1 MDLVGKVLG
10 NRYEIIK
17 KIGVGGMATVYKAR
31 CNVLNRYVA
40 VKVLREEFITD
51 DEFIRRFNSEAQ
63 SAASLTHPNIVS
75 IYDVANDG
83 NTYYIVMEL
92 IKGKTL
98 KEIIDTDGI
107 LSWKWSVNIAM
118 QIAQALETA
127 HRNNIIHRDIKPHN
141 IIITEDGVAKVTDFG
156 IAKAVSNSTITAFG
170 TTLGS
175 VHYFSPEH
183 AKGGFTDAKSDIYS
197 LGVVLYE
204 MLTGKVPFDAD
215 TPVSIALKHMQEEAI
230 EPMKLNPNIPQS
242 LNDIIMKAMKKETVE
257 RYMTATEMLEDLKET
272 LKNPEGNFVRMAE
285 DVTIAKTQRI
295 KTMDNNRNDEFQE
308 VKNGKKEDKNDNNKS
323 FFKKHKALKIIL
335 ILVLIAGIFAGAIAL
350 GYNAIQASK
359 PKEVLVPN
367 LVGLTQEEAQS
378 LLIQSNL
385 KYKVVEE
392 RYDEEVDA
400 DRILQQTPAYI
411 ENFNV
416 LEGKTIEV
424 VVSKGKEIVIMPKV
438 VGEKQEDAE
447 KTLKDLGLK
456 VEIIEEYDEK
466 VEAGYVVKQEP
477 VEKEEVAG
485 KSNVKIHVSK
495 GIEMVTVPNLI
506 GKPLEE
512 AKKLVEAA
520 KLTLAAVITETDTT
534 KDDNTIIKQTLES
547 GKEVEIESEIMI
559 TVNSLPQIKTGTVNI
574 DVQSFTGYEESKKPA
589 NVTINTTANSN
600 TSSDKDGKNTI
611 SNTVKNTVVQEPEVP
626 EGPKNVD
633 VTVKVTSQGT
643 EDTVY
648 KKQVPED
655 TKNVSATFEGVGTV
669 TVKVYIAGVLE
680 KTEMLNLNQ
689 ENPVLNISGN
699 K

>member
-51 DEFIRRFNSEAQ
+51 EEFIKRFNSEAQ

-83 NTYYIVMEL
+83 NIYYIVMEL

-107 LSWKWSVNIAM
+107 LSWKWSVNIAV
-118 QIAQALETA
+118 QIAQALDVA
-127 HRNNIIHRDIKPHN
+127 HKNNIIHRDVKPHN

-170 TTLGS
+170 TALGS

-204 MLTGKVPFDAD
+204 MLTGRVPFDAD

-230 EPMKLNPNIPQS
+230 EPIKLNPNIPQS
-242 LNDIIMKAMKKETVE
+242 LNDIIMKAMKKEPSE
-257 RYMTATEMLEDLKET
+257 RYMTAAEMIDDLKET
-272 LKNPEGNFVRMAE
+272 LKNPDGDFVRMSE
-285 DVTIAKTQRI
+285 SVDVAKTQRVQTI
-295 KTMDNNRNDEFQE
+295 
-308 VKNGKKEDKNDNNKS
+308 DNNKGSKFQGPKEDEDTKKS
-323 FFKKHKALKIIL
+323 FFSKNKPLKIIL
-335 ILVLIAGIFAGAIAL
+335 IVVLAIAIFIGSILIA
-350 GYNAIQASK
+350 YNVINASK
-359 PKEVLVPN
+359 PKEVLLPN
-367 LVGLTQEEAQS
+367 LVGMTQEEAQS
-378 LLIQSNL
+378 TLLKLNL

-392 RYDEEVDA
+392 KYDEEVEA
-400 DRILQQTPAYI
+400 DKILTQEPPYI

-416 LEGKTIEV
+416 LENSTVEV
-424 VVSKGKEIVIMPKV
+424 VVSKGKEIVIMPSVIGK
-438 VGEKQEDAE
+438 KQEEAE
-447 KTLKDLGLK
+447 KMLKEMGLK
-456 VEIIEEYDEK
+456 VEIVEENNDK
-466 VEAGYVVKQEP
+466 VEAGYVIKQEP
-477 VEKEEVAG
+477 TEKEEVPG
-485 KSNVKIHVSK
+485 KSTVKIYVSK
-495 GIEMVTVPNLI
+495 GIKMVTVPSVL
-506 GKPLEE
+506 GKSLED
-512 AKKLVEAA
+512 AKKLLEDAGLVIAA
-520 KLTLAAVITETDTT
+520 IITETDTT

-547 GKEVEIESEIMI
+547 GKQVEEKTEITI
-559 TVNSLPQIKTGTVNI
+559 TVNSLPKIKTGTVNI
-574 DVQSFTGYEESKKPA
+574 DVQSFTGYEEKNTGTS
-589 NVTINTTANSN
+589 NTTN
-600 TSSDKDGKNTI
+600 TTNTTN
-611 SNTVKNTVVQEPEVP
+611 NTTTTP

-648 KKQVPED
+648 KKQVPEN

-689 ENPVLNISGN
+689 ENPVLNIS
-699 K
+699 KS

>member
-40 VKVLREEFITD
+40 VKVLRDEFITD
-51 DEFIRRFNSEAQ
+51 EEFIKRFNSEAQ
-63 SAASLTHPNIVS
+63 AAASLTHPNIVS

-83 NTYYIVMEL
+83 NIYYIVMEL

-107 LSWKWSVNIAM
+107 LSWKWSVNIAI
-118 QIAQALETA
+118 QIAQALDVA
-127 HRNNIIHRDIKPHN
+127 HKNNIIHRDVKPHN

-183 AKGGFTDAKSDIYS
+183 AKGGYTDARSDIYS

-204 MLTGKVPFDAD
+204 MLTGRVPFDAD

-230 EPMKLNPNIPQS
+230 EPIKLNPNIPQS
-242 LNDIIMKAMKKETVE
+242 LNDIIVKAMKKEPME
-257 RYMTATEMLEDLKET
+257 RYMTAVEMIEDLKET
-272 LKNPEGNFVRMAE
+272 LKNPEGDFVRMTE
-285 DVTIAKTQRI
+285 SVDVAKTQRVQ
-295 KTMDNNRNDEFQE
+295 TVNNKNSNEFKE
-308 VKNGKKEDKNDNNKS
+308 YKEDEKKKKS
-323 FFKKHKALKIIL
+323 FFSKNKPLKILL
-335 ILVLIAGIFAGAIAL
+335 IIVIAL
-350 GYNAIQASK
+350 AIFIGSIVIAYNVINDSK
-359 PKEVLVPN
+359 PKEVLLPN
-367 LVGLTQEEAQS
+367 LVGMTQEEAQAT
-378 LLIQSNL
+378 LLTKNL

-392 RYDEEVDA
+392 QYDEEVEA
-400 DRILQQTPAYI
+400 DKILKQKPVYV

-416 LEGKTIEV
+416 LEGSTVDVI
-424 VVSKGKEIVIMPKV
+424 VSKGKEIVIMPSV
-438 VGEKQEDAE
+438 VGKKRDEAEKQ
-447 KTLKDLGLK
+447 LKELGLK
-456 VEIIEEYDEK
+456 VEIIEENNEK
-466 VEAGYVVKQEP
+466 VEAGYVIKQEP
-477 VEKEEVAG
+477 VEKEELPG
-485 KSNVKIHVSK
+485 KSSVKIYVSK
-495 GIEMVTVPNLI
+495 GIKMVTVPNVLGKSLEDAEKLI
-506 GKPLEE
+506 EDAG
-512 AKKLVEAA
+512 LVV
-520 KLTLAAVITETDTT
+520 AAVITETDTT
-534 KDDNTIIKQTLES
+534 KDDNIIIKQTLES
-547 GKEVEIESEIMI
+547 GKEVAEKTEITI
-559 TVNSLPQIKTGTVNI
+559 TVNSLPKIKTGTVNI
-574 DVQSFTGYEESKKPA
+574 NVQSFTGYTEKVAEPENKT
-589 NVTINTTANSN
+589 NVTNVTGNTT
-600 TSSDKDGKNTI
+600 TTPK
-611 SNTVKNTVVQEPEVP
+611 
-626 EGPKNVD
+626 GPQNVD

-689 ENPVLNISGN
+689 ENPVLNISKN
-699 K
+699 

>member
-51 DEFIRRFNSEAQ
+51 EEFIKRFNSEAQ
-63 SAASLTHPNIVS
+63 SAASLTHQNIVS

-83 NTYYIVMEL
+83 NIYYIVMEL

-98 KEIIDTDGI
+98 KEIIDIDGI

-118 QIAQALETA
+118 QIAQALEVA

-141 IIITEDGVAKVTDFG
+141 IIITEEGVAKVTDFG

-230 EPMKLNPNIPQS
+230 EPMNLNPNIPQS
-242 LNDIIMKAMKKETVE
+242 LNDIIMKAMKKESVE
-257 RYMTATEMLEDLKET
+257 RYMSATEMLEDLKET
-272 LKNPEGNFVRMAE
+272 LKNPEGDFVRMAE
-285 DVTIAKTQRI
+285 DVTMAKTQRFQTLDD
-295 KTMDNNRNDEFQE
+295 KKDDGFQE
-308 VKNGKKEDKNDNNKS
+308 VKNSKKEENNKNKS
-323 FFKKHKALKIIL
+323 FFKRHKALKIVLIV
-335 ILVLIAGIFAGAIAL
+335 ILVIALFVGAIVL
-350 GYNAIQASK
+350 GYNAINASK

-367 LVGLTQEEAQS
+367 LVGMTQEEAQS
-378 LLIQSNL
+378 TLMGLNL

-392 RYDEEVDA
+392 RYDEEFEA
-400 DRILQQTPAYI
+400 DKILQQEPKYI

-416 LEGKTIEV
+416 LENSTVEV

-456 VEIIEEYDEK
+456 VEILEEFDDK
-466 VEAGYVVKQEP
+466 VEAGYVIKQEP
-477 VEKEEVAG
+477 VEKEEIAG
-485 KSNVKIHVSK
+485 KSNVKIYVSK

-506 GKPLEE
+506 GKSLDE
-512 AKKLVEAA
+512 AKKLVEEA

-534 KDDNTIIKQTLES
+534 KEDNTIIKQTIES
-547 GKEVEIESEIMI
+547 GKEVEIETEIMI

-574 DVQSFTGYEESKKPA
+574 DVQSFTGYVEEETSNVIIPGTDGEEDESNNIVIEEPKGPQ
-589 NVTINTTANSN
+589 NIDVTI
-600 TSSDKDGKNTI
+600 
-611 SNTVKNTVVQEPEVP
+611 
-626 EGPKNVD
+626 
-633 VTVKVTSQGT
+633 KVTSQGS

-655 TKNVSATFEGVGTV
+655 TKNVSATFEGIGTV

-689 ENPVLNISGN
+689 ENPVLNIKGN